1 MNVQPVQTSARGRG
15 PVAARSTQRGVS
27 LLEVLVALLLFLAA
41 ASGLVLLV
49 NQAYVANVQA
59 QRTFAATSTAQSLL
73 AVVEGNSTTLA
84 ALNGLQ
90 LSSQNPS
97 VSNSS
102 LNPVLNWWKDQLV
115 QYPDLMSL
123 SVSTIPFGSS
133 SAAACN
139 PTAPC
144 QLSAAITVRSAF
156 GGSLQRTFVLQD
168 GF

>member
-1 MNVQPVQTSARGRG
+1 MNVQPVHPSTRRRGPAAARG
-15 PVAARSTQRGVS
+15 TQRGLS

-59 QRTFAATSTAQSLL
+59 QRTFTATSTAQSLL
-73 AVVEGNSTTLA
+73 AVVEGNSAALS

-90 LSSQNPS
+90 LGAQNPS
-97 VSNSS
+97 VSNST
-102 LNPVLNWWKDQLV
+102 LNPVLNWWKAQLV
-115 QYPDLMSL
+115 QYPDLLSL
-123 SVSTIPFGSS
+123 SVSTIPSGSS
-133 SAAACN
+133 SAGACN

-144 QLSAAITVRSAF
+144 QLSASITVRSAF
-156 GGSLQRTFVLQD
+156 GGSLQRNFVLQD

>member
-1 MNVQPVQTSARGRG
+1 MNIQPVQPSTRRRR
-15 PVAARSTQRGVS
+15 PVAARGAQLGLS

-73 AVVEGNSTTLA
+73 AVVEGNSA
-84 ALNGLQ
+84 ALSSLNGLQ
-90 LSSQNPS
+90 LGAQNPS
-97 VSNSS
+97 VSNST
-102 LNPVLNWWKDQLV
+102 LNPVLTWWKAQLV
-115 QYPDLMSL
+115 QYPDLLSL
-123 SVSTIPFGSS
+123 SVSTTPSGSS
-133 SAAACN
+133 SAGACN

-156 GGSLQRTFVLQD
+156 GGSLQRNFVLQD